1 MSKFTK
7 SVFYP
12 LTLCALQIV
21 FMIMIIM
28 IILTYLLTS
37 VADEPRKK
45 SLDFGVNPFHVT
57 LGLR

>member
-1 MSKFTK
+1 M
-7 SVFYP
+7 FYP